1 MTVRGKFSKV
11 GILCVFVFVSSLNN
25 VFSYRR
31 KPIGVVLQSKD
42 NSASDGHDPT
52 SPSPVLGS
60 SQDIEQLEQNP
71 LPRAKECLQQCLL
84 LLSGNK
90 TKRNKRQDLVLLSA
104 RLSMSYIFLNE
115 RNYPKA
121 LEYADLVLNSSGIQ
135 NNVVT
140 VTASDDSD
148 NSSATIVQ
156 STIQRQLA
164 TARMYASEA
173 SCAMGDMARSMSY
186 LLAENGSND
195 AIDKLASNLA
205 GVTLEVASNH
215 PQGKARL
222 AKAQAMVRCNAS
234 AVTANLNHLAPAKQ
248 LAMSAQAMEGAYMSS
263 SSGGEESYAK
273 RVLIYCMLREGNS
286 EAALTLLRSTR

>member
-1 MTVRGKFSKV
+1 M
-11 GILCVFVFVSSLNN
+11 LYL
-25 VFSYRR
+25 R
-31 KPIGVVLQSKD
+31 KPIGLVLQNKD
-42 NSASDGHDPT
+42 HTANNNSHGPS
-52 SPSPVLGS
+52 SLSPVLGS
-60 SQDIEQLEQNP
+60 PQDIEQLEENP
-71 LPRAKECLQQCLL
+71 LPRAKQCLQQCLL
-84 LLSGNK
+84 LLSKNK
-90 TKRNKRQDLVLLSA
+90 TERNKRQDLVLLSA
-104 RLSMSYIFLNE
+104 RLSMSYIYLDE
-115 RNYPKA
+115 RNYHKA
-121 LEYADLVLNSSGIQ
+121 LEYADLVLNSSKIQ
-135 NNVVT
+135 KN
-140 VTASDDSD
+140 DDST
-148 NSSATIVQ
+148 NPSTTMVQ

-173 SCAMGDMARSMSY
+173 SCAMGDVTRSMSY

-195 AIDKLASNLA
+195 AIDKLASSLA

-263 SSGGEESYAK
+263 SSTGEESYAK